1 VKLERTSFQMR
12 LRAFA
17 KINLGL
23 HILGLRPDRFHE
35 VRTILQTIELH
46 DTLLLSVRRGPFI
59 VRSRAQAMPQDH
71 DNLIWTAGV
80 ALWRAIGRTG
90 IPEGVAMTVTKR
102 IPAAA
107 GLGGASSDAAAA
119 LVLFRKL
126 WAPRKGI
133 RFLREVAA
141 SVGSD
146 VPFFFDGGTVLA
158 TGRGER
164 TRQLAPLECQWIV
177 LALPEFGVKTPQA
190 YRWWDGL
197 SDSKRRKYLR
207 PLSTRWR
214 SRLDLLSND
223 LQGPVV
229 EQYPAIA
236 EMTERLRVVG
246 ARGSA
251 MSGSGSAVFGL
262 FATQAEAVVARRRI
276 RKPGWRTWITRTILR
291 SDYVRLAAPARID

>member
-1 VKLERTSFQMR
+1 MKLERTSFQMR

-107 GLGGASSDAAAA
+107 G
-119 LVLFRKL
+119 FRKL

-246 ARGSA
+246 AHGAA